1 MRAGRPELPVS
12 ARGVLRRR
20 HDSGGGGGVVGT
32 GADAG
37 AAHAGADD
45 RAAGAVAREGRWVDG
60 RQLDGYAPVAHGS
73 DLDAGVRVRGRHQQ
87 NRCAIGGEGYVRL
100 LDGVVAELLCEGVI
114 GEHANV
120 TPRPRGWRAAG
131 RGGEQLRGGIR
142 QIEGGT
148 DEREALHDEIERA
161 VLREQRRVVE
171 HRATRDRQAGELV
184 KARVRPGHGR
194 RRRYAELG
202 GGGGVSTTAAVYR
215 PNARLDELAGLP
227 IARCAMLNNPTLFAK
242 DGTLYLV
249 VECLAFV
256 GTTLDLPNS
265 STQLFATAPGG
276 SPSAWTWR
284 HVGVLAD
291 HALAK
296 ELGDDT
302 VQQPDVSL
310 AADGTPI
317 LLVTPAHA
325 NPSVQVG
332 TMGDGCV
339 AVELASIDPP
349 ALARDCAGRAVIR
362 ARVSGA
368 RIGACTHDSASATG
382 IVSTSQDAP
391 GGNWK
396 LRASGAH
403 P

>member
-1 MRAGRPELPVS
+1 MNRTGRRFGLVATLVTTACGAAPGGRPCP
-12 ARGVLRRR
+12 
-20 HDSGGGGGVVGT
+20 
-32 GADAG
+32 DAG
-37 AAHAGADD
+37 APKVVPDCN
-45 RAAGAVAREGRWVDG
+45 AACGTIGILGDAPSASPGTFR
-60 RQLDGYAPVAHGS
+60 GYADPSIAHDPAAARRIWLAYSWPHLTTGQAPDGS
-73 DLDAGVRVRGRHQQ
+73 AVYMAAVSTHLARSDDGGTTFSYESELWPAVPMADPEGSGENGIASSETPSLTTITSGAATTWYGARLRYFLQPQTGYHPKYGTSWTVRV
-87 NRCAIGGEGYVRL
+87 APAASP
-100 LDGVVAELLCEGVI
+100 AEL
-114 GEHANV
+114 
-120 TPRPRGWRAAG
+120 AA
-131 RGGEQLRGGIR
+131 
-142 QIEGGT
+142 
-148 DEREALHDEIERA
+148 APAA
-161 VLREQRRVVE
+161 VL
-171 HRATRDRQAGELV
+171 
-184 KARVRPGHGR
+184 
-194 RRRYAELG
+194 
-202 GGGGVSTTAAVYR
+202 GVSTTAAVYR